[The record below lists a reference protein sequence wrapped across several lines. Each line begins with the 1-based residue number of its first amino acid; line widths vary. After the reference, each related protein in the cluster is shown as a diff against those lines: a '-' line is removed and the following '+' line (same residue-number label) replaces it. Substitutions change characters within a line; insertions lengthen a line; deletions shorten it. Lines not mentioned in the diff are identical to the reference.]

1 MRLRYITQ
9 VHLEGGARPEHITD
23 VWWSEGGVSGT
34 ATRAE
39 MVEWIRNGGEAR
51 VRAAPVDVR
60 VEVVRANPPYLRT
73 SGNGTETDNLLALPR
88 F

>member
-9 VHLEGGARPEHITD
+9 VHLEGGARHEHITD
-23 VWWSEGGVSGT
+23 LWWSEGGVAGT

-39 MVEWIRNGGEAR
+39 MVEWVLNGGEAR
-51 VRAAPVDVR
+51 VRAAPEDAR
-60 VEVVRANPPYLRT
+60 VEVVRATPPYLRT
-73 SGNGTETDNLLALPR
+73 VANGAYTDNLLALPR